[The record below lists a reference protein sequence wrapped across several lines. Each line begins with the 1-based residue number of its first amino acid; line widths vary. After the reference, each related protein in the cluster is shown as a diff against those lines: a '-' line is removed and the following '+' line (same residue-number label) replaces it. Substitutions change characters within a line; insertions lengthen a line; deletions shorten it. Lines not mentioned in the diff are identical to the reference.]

1 MIMSTC
7 GVSSSGTSSMSG
19 ARGCSSSTRCAL
31 YDGIRSTRHCGRQSS
46 SRHTTSR
53 CRPLPGDQRRDRVEE
68 AAHRVD
74 GSAVRG
80 GDRRRHTE
88 VRAKPHAGAVEQERG
103 SGVPCVSSCQVGFRA
118 SRPSS
123 QSGVSCESCL
133 LARRIRRISRTHDGQ
148 SIQLRRIRPAMAAA
162 TAPRPTPGLAG
173 LVITP
178 GYDLRYLLGSRAQTF
193 ERLTALVLPA
203 AGDPIIVVPRLELA
217 SLKESAVTELGLAVR
232 DWVDG
237 DDPYRLVADAL
248 GGGPL
253 ATARSPTAM
262 PALHLLPLADVLG
275 VVPVLA
281 TDVLRRL
288 RMIKDA
294 AEIDALRKAGAA
306 IDRVHARV
314 PEFLVPGRTEADV
327 AADIAE
333 AIVAEG
339 HSEVAF
345 IIVGSGP
352 HGADPHHECSDR
364 ELRAGDIVVVD
375 IGGPYDPGYNSDSTR
390 TYSIGEPDPEVARRY
405 AVLQRAQQAA
415 VDAVRP
421 GRHRRTGRRRR
432 ARRAGRRR
440 PGRGVRAP
448 HRTRHR
454 AVGARGALHRGG
466 QRAAAAGGHGVLRR
480 AGHLLPRPVGRP
492 HRGHRDRHRRRRDV
506 GEQPAARPRRGAGGD
521 QARRASR
528 RRGPTGRR
536 TRAPARPAPRSPRAS
551 G

>member
-1 MIMSTC
+1 MT
-7 GVSSSGTSSMSG
+7 
-19 ARGCSSSTRCAL
+19 
-31 YDGIRSTRHCGRQSS
+31 
-46 SRHTTSR
+46 
-53 CRPLPGDQRRDRVEE
+53 
-68 AAHRVD
+68 
-74 GSAVRG
+74 
-80 GDRRRHTE
+80 
-88 VRAKPHAGAVEQERG
+88 
-103 SGVPCVSSCQVGFRA
+103 A
-118 SRPSS
+118 SRFSTD
-123 QSGVSCESCL
+123 VY
-133 LARRIRRISRTHDGQ
+133 AKR
-148 SIQLRRIRPAMAAA
+148 LRAAA
-162 TAPRPTPGLAG
+162 AAAADAGLAG

-178 GYDLRYLLGSRAQTF
+178 GYDLRYLVGSRAQTF

-203 AGDPIIVVPRLELA
+203 TGEPTVVVPRLELA

-237 DDPYRLVADAL
+237 DDPYGVVADAL
-248 GGGPL
+248 GGAQAGQSGRL
-253 ATARSPTAM
+253 AVATAVTDAM

-339 HSEVAF
+339 HSAVAF

-375 IGGPYDPGYNSDSTR
+375 IGGPYEPGYNSDSTR
-390 TYSIGEPDPEVARRY
+390 TYSIGEPDAEVARRY

-415 VDAVRP
+415 VEAVRP
-421 GRHRRTGRRRR
+421 GVTAEQVDAVARDVLEAEGLAEAFVHRTGHGIGLSVHEEPYIV
-432 ARRAGRRR
+432 AGNALTLEEGMAFSVE
-440 PGRGVRAP
+440 PGIYFPG
-448 HRTRHR
+448 HW
-454 AVGARGALHRGG
+454 GARIEDIVVVTADGAL
-466 QRAAAAGGHGVLRR
+466 
-480 AGHLLPRPVGRP
+480 PVNNRP
-492 HRGHRDRHRRRRDV
+492 HELV
-506 GEQPAARPRRGAGGD
+506 VVPAGAGG
-521 QARRASR
+521 
-528 RRGPTGRR
+528 TG
-536 TRAPARPAPRSPRAS
+536 
-551 G
+551 